1 MIRTLGL
8 FLSMVLGCTLT
19 VAAAPDSTSA
29 APEPPADSL
38 ATDSLPPI
46 ETMPALTHFVKA
58 DYPAELV
65 KQGIE
70 GAVTLEIV
78 VNDSGRVDSVAVVKG
93 LHPRLDSAAAR
104 AAAAFVFSPAIAGGK
119 PVPVLM
125 EYAYRF
131 SIAEVATKIEQYVN
145 LSGRL
150 YERGTRAPIVNATIA
165 LVFKN
170 PEADT
175 SIKVP
180 LQTYLAKI
188 GGFDG
193 QYLQDGSLITT
204 ADSIG
209 AFSFQSVPSCTV
221 VVKVIAPD
229 FENYVDQ
236 VVIKHGEATDLVYRL
251 ERIAIGDNEI
261 VVYGKAEKKEV
272 AQRTLTLNE
281 VRKIPGLGGDAVKVV
296 QTLPGVA
303 RSAFSSGSII
313 VRGSGSGD
321 SHFYVDGVTIP
332 VLFHFGGLKS
342 TYNSDA
348 LQSVDLYPGG
358 FGVRYGNALGG
369 VVELKG
375 RKAKTDRL
383 HGYLDANLFDASFL
397 VEGPLSDKLSFLAS
411 GRRSYIA
418 DALVLALKLLGQ
430 KLPFTVVPYYWDYL
444 TRFDYNLS
452 ETQHCYVT
460 LFGSQD
466 KLDLI
471 VNEARGGGSSE
482 ISDDKNRISS
492 VVTFHLGIAG
502 WDWDIG
508 KKSRNELRYAA
519 CKINEDDGVLGIVTI
534 KGNAVAHYLRDEY
547 SFAASEA
554 LKLHLGADMQFVP
567 YNLDMAFPNA
577 LNEIVH
583 DKNHYDLGPLGAYCF
598 LDYKPIPKLTL
609 IPGLRYDYYPELS
622 YDGAVI
628 PEFWNYQ
635 GFDNNRGISGEPSLR
650 MTARYETAANQV
662 LKASAGSYNNTPQP
676 LGQAIDKKWGTPT
689 LPAQKGSH
697 YVLGYEWKL
706 SDLVSADMQG
716 YFNQQWDDART
727 PDSIEVANDP
737 ALNDVNFLSNG
748 KARMKGVELLLK
760 HDQGKRFFG
769 WLSYSLSRS
778 ERWNYNEN
786 QWSIYGQDQT
796 HILQLLGSYK
806 LAWSQ
811 ELGARLQYVTGNPT
825 TPLLGVNY
833 FDADQM
839 IYVPKRGPRNSGRV
853 DPYLALDLRYEKK
866 FTYNLWQWYLYL
878 EVTHVEN
885 LFGKGYKSP
894 EVGEYRWNYN
904 YTDKIVLSDITR
916 PAFGV
921 KVEF

>member
-1 MIRTLGL
+1 MTRTYVFFMMLA
-8 FLSMVLGCTLT
+8 LGCALT
-19 VAAAPDSTSA
+19 VAAEQDSASTA
-29 APEPPADSL
+29 QGAPADTAAL
-38 ATDSLPPI
+38 DSLPPI

-58 DYPAELV
+58 DYPADLV

-70 GAVTLEIV
+70 GAVTLEII
-78 VNDSGRVDSVAVVKG
+78 VNDSGRVDSVAVIKG
-93 LHPRLDSAAAR
+93 VHARLDSAAAR

-125 EYAYRF
+125 EYVYRF
-131 SIAEVATKIEQYVN
+131 SIAEVATKIEQFVN

-150 YERGTRAPIVNATIA
+150 YERGTRTPIVNATVA
-165 LVFKN
+165 LSFNN
-170 PEADT
+170 PESDT
-175 SIKVP
+175 SLTVP
-180 LQTYLAKI
+180 LETYLKKI
-188 GGFDG
+188 GGFEG
-193 QYLQDGSLITT
+193 QYLQEGSLITT
-204 ADSIG
+204 VDSLG
-209 AFSFQSVPSCTV
+209 AFSFQSAPSCTV
-221 VVKVIAPD
+221 TIKVIAPD
-229 FENYVDQ
+229 YESFVDR
-236 VVIKHGEATDLVYRL
+236 VVVKHGEATDLVYRL

-261 VVYGKAEKKEV
+261 VVYGKQEKKEV

-375 RKAKTDRL
+375 RKAKTDRF

-397 VEGPLSDKLSFLAS
+397 VEGPLTDKLSFLAS
-411 GRRSYIA
+411 ARRSYIA
-418 DALVLALKLLGQ
+418 DALVLGLKILGQ

-444 TRFDYNLS
+444 TRFDYKLTN
-452 ETQHCYVT
+452 TQHCYVT

-471 VNEARGGGSSE
+471 VNAARGGGSSE
-482 ISDDKNRISS
+482 ISEDKERISS
-492 VVTFHLGIAG
+492 KTTFHLGIAG
-502 WDWDIG
+502 WDWEIN
-508 KKSRNELRYAA
+508 KKARNELRYAA
-519 CKINEDDGVLGIVTI
+519 CKISENYGVLGIVKI
-534 KGNAVAHYLRDEY
+534 KGDGVAHYIRDEF
-547 SFAASEA
+547 SFAASDN
-554 LKLHLGADMQFVP
+554 LKLHLGADIQIIP
-567 YNLDMAFPNA
+567 YDLDMAFPNA
-577 LNEIVH
+577 QNEIIH
-583 DKNHYDLGPLGAYCF
+583 DKAHFDLGPLGAYCF

-609 IPGLRYDYYPELS
+609 IPGLRFDYYTELS

-650 MTARYETAANQV
+650 MTARYETVAHQV
-662 LKASAGSYNNTPQP
+662 LKVSAGSYNNTPQP
-676 LGQAIDKKWGTPT
+676 MGQAIDKQWGTPT

-706 SDLVSADMQG
+706 TDLVSADMQG

-737 ALNDVNFLSNG
+737 ELNDVNYLSNG
-748 KARMKGVELLLK
+748 KARMKGIELLLK

-769 WLSYSLSRS
+769 WLSYSLSLS

-786 QWSIYGQDQT
+786 QWSTYSQDQT

-825 TPLLGVNY
+825 TPILGVD
-833 FDADQM
+833 FIDADYM
-839 IYVPKRGPRNSGRV
+839 YYVPKTGPRNSGRV
-853 DPYLALDLRYEKK
+853 DPYLSLDVRYEKK
-866 FTYNLWQWYLYL
+866 FTYDMWQWYLYL

-894 EVGEYRWNYN
+894 EVGEYMWDYN
-904 YTDKIVLSDITR
+904 YSEKIVLSDITR